1 MQKWWVSW
9 PMAVSLVV
17 SLANVE
23 LVLIPLFVALGI
35 SGVALFVAT
44 AVSASVEV
52 AYWYWFAGW
61 LGRQAPFIP
70 SVGPVLVEFRGRGYL
85 WEVQHYRER
94 GRVLVSRLCVWFT
107 DRILTQISASSPL
120 PRWILGRALQ
130 AIRTSPR
137 WIVYPV
143 MVVLGLCPL
152 GWIPGILI
160 CRQVHA
166 RGAFATLLA
175 FNAIKTYGIGLGWT
189 EVLRWVS
196 RVL

>member
-23 LVLIPLFVALGI
+23 IVLIPLFVALGV
-35 SGVALFVAT
+35 SGFALFVAT

-70 SVGPVLVEFRGRGYL
+70 SVGPVIVEFRGQGYAT
-85 WEVQHYRER
+85 QAQRYIER
-94 GRVLVSRLCVWFT
+94 GRVLVTQMWVWFT
-107 DRILTQISASSPL
+107 DRIRSQMVASSPL
-120 PRWILGRALQ
+120 PRWLLGRALQ
-130 AIRTSPR
+130 IIRTSPT
-137 WIVYPV
+137 WFVYPV

-160 CRQVHA
+160 CRQIHA
-166 RGAFATLLA
+166 RGAFVTLLA

-189 EVLRWVS
+189 EALRWIS